1 MAIDNKTA
9 PTDFEI
15 FIESCRNAGIV
26 LDDANSQKLYRR
38 FTQVV
43 KKGVI
48 SVYGEGAPITF
59 ENAWSVE
66 NIRLEL
72 MDTYDEFKNYYN
84 NERAKKAEEKKTET
98 SDVNYVKSNDADTKP
113 SAPPAQDKDNV
124 PEQKDAVA
132 NAGIVKDKL
141 PKAAVEPVSV
151 PEVPNSNKPEKKSKE
166 KDKAK
171 EPSGSES
178 LLNMIPGFATK
189 KPVDSA
195 YGSRREVSL
204 AISRLKVKRDIV
216 QRPGDTISFEGYS
229 YHIMKA
235 ITDCYS
241 DNKELYNG
249 KELKGIKEVVS
260 EAVMLLVSEM
270 EKSGNDK
277 YIEYIRKELTE
288 YNKKRAEFD
297 AQIAELEKIRDNM

>member
-9 PTDFEI
+9 PTDFEM
-15 FIESCRNAGIV
+15 FMESCHNAGIV

-38 FTQVV
+38 FTQMV

-72 MDTYDEFKNYYN
+72 IETYDAFKHYYN

-98 SDVNYVKSNDADTKP
+98 NINYKKSNDADAKP
-113 SAPPAQDKDNV
+113 SAPLVQDEGDV

-132 NAGIVKDKL
+132 NAGIVKDEL
-141 PKAAVEPVSV
+141 PKVAIEPVSV
-151 PEVPNSNKPEKKSKE
+151 PEVPHSNKPEKKSKE
-166 KDKAK
+166 KAK
-171 EPSGSES
+171 EPGGSES
-178 LLNMIPGFATK
+178 LLNMIPGFAAK
-189 KPVDSA
+189 RPVDSA

-204 AISRLKVKRDIV
+204 AISRLKAKRDIV
-216 QRPGDTISFEGYS
+216 QRPGESISFEGYS